1 MSFKTLRSI
10 IADIRDKLLNGVLNA
25 DILSTES
32 SVIDEIDTAS
42 DTSPVTVLTPTSGYK
57 IDTRSVYASTDSSQG
72 EVTIAFA
79 GGSLLA
85 KLYCAV
91 HKAVILQEIRKVGT
105 ANEAIQISWNGLSND
120 AKIFYAIRY
129 KETQ

>member
-10 IADIRDKLLNGVLNA
+10 IADIRDKLLNGVLSV
-25 DILSTES
+25 DTLDTES

-42 DTSPVTVLTPTSGYK
+42 ATSPQTVLTPTSGYK
-57 IDTRSVYASTDSSQG
+57 IDTRSVYLSTDSTQG
-72 EVTIAFA
+72 EVTAAFA

-91 HKAVILQEIRKVGT
+91 HRAVTLREIRKTGT
-105 ANEAIQISWNGLSND
+105 TNETIQISWSGLSNN

-129 KETQ
+129 KETK

>member
-10 IADIRDKLLNGVLNA
+10 IADIRDKLLNGVLDA

-32 SVIDEIDTAS
+32 SAIGEIDTAS
-42 DTSPVTVLTPTSGYK
+42 DTSPQTVLTPTTGYK
-57 IDTRSVYASTDSSQG
+57 IDTRSIYLSTDSSAG
-72 EVTIAFA
+72 EITAAFA

-85 KLYCAV
+85 KIYCAV
-91 HKAVILQEIRKVGT
+91 HKSVTLQEIRKTGET
-105 ANEAIQISWNGLSND
+105 NEAIQISWSGLSNN